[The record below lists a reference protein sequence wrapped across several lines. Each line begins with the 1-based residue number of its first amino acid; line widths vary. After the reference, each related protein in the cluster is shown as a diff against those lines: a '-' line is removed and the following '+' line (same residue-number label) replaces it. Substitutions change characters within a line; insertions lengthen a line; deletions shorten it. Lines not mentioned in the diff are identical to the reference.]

1 MASTYTGLGTELM
14 VTGEAAGTW
23 GTKTNTN
30 LKILEQISSGYVVQT
45 LNAAGAGANTTT
57 LSVSDGST
65 GATLA
70 SRIIILGAV
79 SAQAITGNKIVTVPL
94 DVETWYFIKNSTSG
108 AYTVQ
113 FKYVSG
119 SGGTVTWATT
129 DKGWKAIYAAANDA
143 TNPNIVDIGMGT
155 VTLAGTQTLTNKTL
169 TAPKI
174 GTSILD
180 TNGLQLALLT
190 ATGSAVNE
198 ITLANAASGSNPT
211 LTASGDDSNIGISF
225 ATKGSGVI
233 KAEDSGGTVS
243 AVKIAGKETMW
254 IPATAFYL
262 PTTNPADAASV
273 ETTALRPELKVLDFD
288 ASTAQYAQFA
298 IAMPK
303 SWNLSTVTYQV
314 FWSPSTTNTGTC
326 IFGLQG
332 VSCTEGDTADVAFG
346 TAQEVTDAGIGTIE
360 DVQMTSASSAMTIA
374 GSPAD
379 DDQTFFQLYR
389 DAADGSDTFTGEARV
404 LGIKLFYTTD
414 EANDG

>member
-1 MASTYTGLGTELM
+1 MASTYTPLGVEKM
-14 VTGEAAGTW
+14 ATGENAGTW

-30 LKILEQISSGYVVQT
+30 LQIIEQFAGGYVEQAIAST
-45 LNAAGAGANTTT
+45 PTT

-70 SRIIILGAV
+70 HRIIKF
-79 SAQAITGNKIVTVPL
+79 TGTIGENTVVTIPL
-94 DVETWYFIKNSTSG
+94 DVQTFYIITNGSSG
-108 AYTVQ
+108 GYTVQ

-119 SGGTVTWATT
+119 SGSSITWGTT
-129 DKGWKAIYAAANDA
+129 DKGTKILYAAGDDG
-143 TNPNIVDIGMGT
+143 TNPNIVDVGMGT
-155 VTLAGTQTLTNKTL
+155 VTLTGTQTLTNKTL
-169 TAPKI
+169 TSPKI
-174 GTSILD
+174 GTAILD

-211 LTASGDDSNIGISF
+211 LTASGDDSNIGISL

-243 AVKIAGKETMW
+243 AVKIAGTET
-254 IPATAFYL
+254 IFVPAAAMFGT
-262 PTTNPADAASV
+262 TTNGADAQAV
-273 ETTALRPELKVLDFD
+273 ETTATRPELKVLDFD
-288 ASTAQYAQFA
+288 ASTAEYAQFS

-314 FWSPSTTNTGTC
+314 FWSPSTTNTGDC

-360 DVQMTSASSAMTIA
+360 DVQMSAASSAMTIS

-379 DDQTFFQLYR
+379 DDYTFFQLYR
-389 DAADGSDTFTGEARV
+389 DAADGSDTFTGDARV

-414 EANDG
+414 AANDA

>member
-1 MASTYTGLGTELM
+1 MASNYTVLGVQLM
-14 VTGEAAGTW
+14 TTGEKAGLW
-23 GTKTNTN
+23 GGLTNTN
-30 LKILEQISSGYVVQT
+30 WDIMEQISGGYTTQAVT
-45 LNAAGAGANTTT
+45 DGANTD

-70 SRIIILGAV
+70 HRIIELTGSL
-79 SAQAITGNKIVTVPL
+79 SAGRTVTVPL
-94 DVETWYFIKNSTSG
+94 DVQTFYIIKNATTGSQIVT
-108 AYTVQ
+108 

-119 SGGTVTWATT
+119 SDSGVAIANGATVIVYAT
-129 DKGWKAIYAAANDA
+129 ANDGS
-143 TNPNIVDIGMGT
+143 NPAMVDTGFGVGD
-155 VTLAGTQTLTNKTL
+155 VTLTGTQTLTNKTL

-254 IPATAFYL
+254 IPAPAMYGAE
-262 PTTNPADAASV
+262 TNGADAQQV
-273 ETTALRPELKVLDFD
+273 ETTATRPDMKVLDFD
-288 ASTAQYAQFA
+288 AGTAEYAQFS
-298 IAMPK
+298 IAFPK
-303 SWNLSTVTYQV
+303 SWNAGTVTYQV
-314 FWSPSTTNTGTC
+314 YWTPSSTNTGNC

-332 VSCTEGDTADVAFG
+332 VSCGDSDTIDVAYG
-346 TAQEVTDAGIGTIE
+346 TGVEVTDAGIGTVE
-360 DVQMTSASSAMTIA
+360 DQQITAESGAVTITA
-374 GSPAD
+374 AAVGE
-379 DDQTFFQLYR
+379 QTYFQLYR
-389 DAADGSDTFTGEARV
+389 DAADGSDTFTGDARV
-404 LGIKLFYTTD
+404 LGMRLFFTTSA
-414 EANDG
+414 ANDA

>member
-1 MASTYTGLGTELM
+1 MASTYTGLGVQLM
-14 VTGEAAGTW
+14 ATGEKAGTW
-23 GTKTNTN
+23 GTLTNTN
-30 LKILEQISSGYVVQT
+30 WNIMEQISGGYVVQT

-79 SAQAITGNKIVTVPL
+79 SAQAITGNKIVTIPI

-119 SGGTVTWATT
+119 SGGSVTWATT
-129 DKGWKAIYAAANDA
+129 DKGWKAIYAAADDG
-143 TNPNIVDIGMGT
+143 TNPNIIDIGMGD
-155 VTLAGTQTLTNKTL
+155 VTTTGTQTLTNKTL
-169 TAPKI
+169 TSPKI

-198 ITLANAASGSNPT
+198 FTIANAAAGAGPILSATGDESNVDINLNP
-211 LTASGDDSNIGISF
+211 
-225 ATKGSGVI
+225 KGSGVL
-233 KAEDSGGTVS
+233 KS
-243 AVKIAGKETMW
+243 ATAAIKIAGTETIW
-254 IPATAFYL
+254 VPAQAMFGT
-262 PTTNPADAASV
+262 TTNGADAQAV
-273 ETTALRPELKVLDFD
+273 ETTATRPELKVLDFD
-288 ASTAQYAQFA
+288 AGTAEYAQFS

-303 SWNLSTVTYQV
+303 SWNLGTVTWQA
-314 FWSPSTTNTGTC
+314 FWTPSSTNTGNC

-332 VSCTEGDTADVAFG
+332 VSCTEGDTADVVFG
-346 TAQEVTDAGIGTIE
+346 TATEVTDAGIGTVE
-360 DVQMTSASSAMTIA
+360 DVQMTAVSGATTIA

-379 DDQTFFQLYR
+379 DDYTFFQVYR
-389 DAADGSDTFTGEARV
+389 DAADGSDTFTGDARL

-414 EANDG
+414 AANDA